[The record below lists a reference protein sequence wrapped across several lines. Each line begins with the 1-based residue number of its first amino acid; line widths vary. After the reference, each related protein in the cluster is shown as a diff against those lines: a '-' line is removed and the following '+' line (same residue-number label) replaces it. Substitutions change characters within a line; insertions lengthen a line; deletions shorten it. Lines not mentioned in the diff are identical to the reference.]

1 MKIAVCSLTKNGEA
15 LAQKISC
22 FFEADIFK
30 KEDYKKG
37 FLVFIQEIFI
47 DYDAFIFIMATGI
60 AVRAIA
66 PVLKHKTI
74 DPAVVVLDEKG
85 QFAIS
90 LLSGHLGGANDLTK
104 KIAQSIG
111 SSAVITTA
119 TDCNEKVSF
128 DIVAK
133 KNNCVIKNIN
143 LLKYISSAVVNGEKI
158 GLFCD
163 YEIIAPLFEYISF
176 QKEQKNNVFITN
188 HFPNLSQNNYN
199 LILIPVN
206 IVIGI
211 GCKKGK
217 TKEEIKSAVYDFLNQ
232 NHIYFN
238 AVKCIASIDLKKEEK
253 GIVEFCKEKKL
264 PFITLPK
271 EKLEK
276 VEQEFEC
283 SDFVKQTIGVGNVAE
298 ACAVHAFENTKLIC
312 KKTIYSG
319 ITLALGEIQTKIIF
333 D

>member
-1 MKIAVCSLTKNGEA
+1 MKVAVCSLTKNGEV
-15 LAQKISC
+15 LAQKIASL
-22 FFEADIFK
+22 FQVTVFK

-37 FLVFIQEIFI
+37 FVCFVHENFSV
-47 DYDAFIFIMATGI
+47 YDAFIFIMATGI
-60 AVRAIA
+60 VVRAISS
-66 PVLKHKTI
+66 VLKNKMV

-90 LLSGHLGGANDLTK
+90 LLSGHLGGANDLANE
-104 KIAQSIG
+104 IAKSIG
-111 SSAVITTA
+111 ATAVITTA
-119 TDCNEKVSF
+119 TDCNQKIAF
-128 DIVAK
+128 DVIAK

-143 LLKYISSAVVNGEKI
+143 LLKYISSAIVNGETI

-163 YEIIAPLFEYISF
+163 YEIVSPIPHYISY
-176 QKEQKNNVFITN
+176 QKKQKNNVFITN
-188 HFPNLSQNNYN
+188 HFPNLDKNNYN

-217 TKEEIKSAVYDFLNQ
+217 TKEEIKTAIYDFLNQ
-232 NHIYFN
+232 NHVYFN
-238 AVKCIASIDLKKEEK
+238 CVKCVASIDLKKEEK
-253 GIVEFCKEKKL
+253 GIVEFCEEKQ
-264 PFITLPK
+264 FSFVTLSK
-271 EKLEK
+271 EKLQQ
-276 VEQEFEC
+276 VEHEFEC
-283 SDFVKQTIGVGNVAE
+283 SEFVKQTTGVGTVAE

-319 ITLALGEIQTKIIF
+319 ITLALGEIQTKIVF